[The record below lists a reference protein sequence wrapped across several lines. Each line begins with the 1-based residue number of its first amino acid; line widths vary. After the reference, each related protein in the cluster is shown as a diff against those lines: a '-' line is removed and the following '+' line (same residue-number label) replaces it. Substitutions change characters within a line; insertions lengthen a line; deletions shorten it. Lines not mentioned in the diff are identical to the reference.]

1 MAINNKF
8 VHFKTSAKFKEQ
20 LEAGNI
26 KDTSVCFI
34 KDTNQIYT
42 HGQYYDCSELTDEK
56 VVGSSLV
63 GYAESQETNEAL
75 DLSSSD
81 TIISAFGKLVKA
93 IKDNEEVESA
103 AFVKLRDSIGLDENL
118 NYETGGGSSISEDI
132 SDLKNSV
139 GSLND
144 NSVGKF
150 YHVDDTTTGEIFNDY
165 ENNIAGNNAHAEG
178 IRCSANGISA
188 HAEGFNTRADGDY
201 SHTEGYGTNA
211 NSRSHAEGSACRA
224 DGLAAHAEGNICV
237 ASGNN
242 AHAEG
247 NQTGAAGDSSHS
259 EGKQTKANGESS
271 HSEGEGC
278 EANGKCTHVE
288 GYKNI
293 TAGIYSHG
301 EGYQNTITENGNASH
316 AEGRENNISSMFA
329 HAEGMSNTVSGDGAH
344 AEGQD
349 NIVSGQ
355 ASHVEGASNEI
366 IGSGSHAEGKYNI
379 VSGDLSHA
387 EGNYNIIKSIC
398 SHSEMC
404 DFTNIYLTGDA
415 GSVKYE
421 ILSDTSWL
429 CRKLTQKELYDYF
442 NCTDFRVVDTSTSP
456 YTFTNI
462 VSVEYDSNQDKTY
475 ITLEKTLSSNEAI
488 NEKKFGIA
496 RSIIASYGCHAEGG
510 MNYISDK
517 SCDGSHVE
525 GGDNTLI
532 SGARVHIEGVL
543 NFVSGSDPDRDDCIH
558 AEGFCNTA
566 QNQAE
571 HAQGFYN
578 LSNTGDTDDK
588 KTLHSVGIGA
598 KGARK
603 NAHEI
608 MRNGDQYII
617 GVGGYDGTNPETA
630 KTIQEI
636 INSGSSESNYALFN
650 LEDFLTNEYIVGGLS
665 EVIFSNVAEKVDSS
679 TTNEINIENVRKLL
693 DAYNNNKIILLKMT
707 YAAQKTCIVQCQLS
721 YYNSPFGKELLLNFG
736 SNIYP
741 SVNDDGSIVD
751 HKVSIL
757 FRFDRINSLQN
768 EAYYRGISCELN
780 RKNDLF
786 SSVLTGEGF
795 YRYLG
800 EMRLDKYSKAASYSE
815 LSPTDSLQQMIGKLD
830 AKYGNKEDGGT
841 GVIEKTLSPNVFY
854 QFGEVRMLRLTLGN
868 EIPGIYNEYMF
879 QFTCG
884 VIPVTLELPDDIKW
898 LNGEAPTVDTIMPGK
913 ICQVSIVNKLA
924 VIGVF

>member
-63 GYAESQETNEAL
+63 GYVESQETNETL

-81 TIISAFGKLVKA
+81 TIISAFSKLVKA

-118 NYETGGGSSISEDI
+118 NYETEGGSISEDI

-139 GSLND
+139 GSLNN

-150 YHVDDTTTGEIFNDY
+150 YHVDDTKTGEIFNDY

-178 IRCSANGISA
+178 TRCSANGISA

-224 DGLAAHAEGNICV
+224 DGLAAHAEGNICI

-247 NQTGAAGDSSHS
+247 NQTEANGDSSHS
-259 EGKQTKANGESS
+259 EGMGCVANGIY
-271 HSEGEGC
+271 
-278 EANGKCTHVE
+278 NHVE
-288 GYKNI
+288 GYKNT
-293 TAGIYSHG
+293 TAGHSSHG

-329 HAEGMSNTVSGDGAH
+329 HAEGMNNTVSGNGAH

-349 NIVSGQ
+349 NAVSGQ
-355 ASHVEGASNEI
+355 ASHVEGASNEVT
-366 IGSGSHAEGKYNI
+366 GSGSHAEGKYNI
-379 VSGDLSHA
+379 ISGDLSHA

-429 CRKLTQKELYDYF
+429 CRKLMQKELYDYF

-462 VSVEYDSNQDKTY
+462 VSVEYNSDQDKTY

-496 RSIIASYGCHAEGG
+496 RSVIASYGCHSEGG

-543 NFVSGSDPDRDDCIH
+543 NFVSGSDPDHDDCIH

-617 GVGGYDGTNPETA
+617 GVGGYDGTNPEAA

-650 LEDFLTNEYIVGGLS
+650 LEDLFTNEYRAADLKT
-665 EVIFSNVAEKVDSS
+665 VIFSNTSEKLDGS

-707 YAAQKTCIVQCQLS
+707 YDASKTCIAQCQLS
-721 YYNSPFGKELLLNFG
+721 YWDSPFGKQLLLNFG
-736 SNIYP
+736 SNVYP

-751 HKVSIL
+751 HKCSIL

-768 EAYYRGISCELN
+768 EAYYRGISCQLN
-780 RKNDLF
+780 QKIDLF
-786 SSVLTGEGF
+786 SSVLTCEGF

-800 EMRLDKYSKAASYSE
+800 EIRLDKYSKITSYSA

-841 GVIEKTLSPNVFY
+841 GSIEKTLSPNVFY
-854 QFGEVRMLRLTLGN
+854 QFGEMRLLRLTLGD

-879 QFTCG
+879 QFSSGTT
-884 VIPVTLELPDDIKW
+884 PTTLGLPDDIKW
-898 LNGEAPTVDTIMPGK
+898 LNGEAPTIEAAKTY
-913 ICQVSIVNKLA
+913 QVSIVNKLA
-924 VIGVF
+924 VIGGF